1 MNEELPKLA
10 DTDLEFPWKKILP
23 IPPFNNVV
31 ENIWREESEMN
42 PTLVG
47 DMWLYLCLGLRPNE
61 LKKINLFT
69 KNGKIAKFIRIKEGR
84 SGVIL
89 TRYVP

>member
-1 MNEELPKLA
+1 MN
-10 DTDLEFPWKKILP
+10 
-23 IPPFNNVV
+23 
-31 ENIWREESEMN
+31 S
-42 PTLVG
+42 TLVG

-69 KNGKIAKFIRIKEGR
+69 KNGKIAKFLRIKEDR
-84 SGVIL
+84 SGAVL